1 MIKALSIYTANPQIQ
16 MESQKFYSYY
26 FLPYSSKYSSKAL
39 HLKKKITAVAYM
51 ANYVYKS
58 NSPERGKCII
68 KETSILIRNFF
79 ESIIHSLYNHFLICK
94 FGIILPYRTVKLN

>member
-26 FLPYSSKYSSKAL
+26 FRLCLPYSSKYSSKAL
-39 HLKKKITAVAYM
+39 HLKKKITAVAHM

-68 KETSILIRNFF
+68 K
-79 ESIIHSLYNHFLICK
+79 
-94 FGIILPYRTVKLN
+94 